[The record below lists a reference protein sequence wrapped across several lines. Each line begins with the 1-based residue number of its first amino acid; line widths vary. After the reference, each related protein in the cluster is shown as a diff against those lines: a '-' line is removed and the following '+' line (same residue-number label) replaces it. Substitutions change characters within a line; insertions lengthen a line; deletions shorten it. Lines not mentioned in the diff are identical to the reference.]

1 MSLIYKIFSIQSK
14 AIDKEAG
21 IYEVM
26 ISTESTDRQ
35 GDIVRASGGKFENY
49 LKNPVVLLGHDY
61 SDLPIAK
68 TLEIGVIPG
77 IGIQAKFQ
85 FPENGLYEKADTTRK
100 LWDAGFLN
108 AASIG
113 FSPLKS
119 INLDPNKPWGPQDYI
134 EWELLEWSIV
144 TVPANQ
150 DALRLAL
157 DNINQTIEKRGR
169 ILSAANEKRLK
180 DAAQAL
186 NDVLKQLDAPDTEP
200 EPSEQDDNGKSADA
214 ESNTDLTGNDANK
227 AEAVEKINQLLS
239 VLFEV

>member
-1 MSLIYKIFSIQSK
+1 MSLIYKIFSVQSK

-26 ISTESTDRQ
+26 ISTESLDRQ
-35 GDIVRASGGKFENY
+35 GDIVRASGGQFENY

-157 DNINQTIEKRGR
+157 DNINETIQKRGR

-186 NDVLKQLDAPDTEP
+186 NDVLKQLDASDTEP
-200 EPSEQDDNGKSADA
+200 DPSEQDDEGKSAGA
-214 ESNTDLTGNDANK
+214 ESNTDLTGNDANE

>member
-157 DNINQTIEKRGR
+157 DNINQTIEKRGW